1 MSVVTGPESQPSLRP
16 ADWKILR
23 SGASLERQGYASGW
37 GWKNVRPAIGSYGY
51 FRHRI
56 RELGRAGL
64 VQEVE
69 RSSCALYRLTQLGH
83 IRVRGPPSPPASA
96 LVSQTDL
103 LELLDSLELQP
114 LQVHNVRLAFV
125 VPFSYRT
132 LQVAEGWKMNPANR
146 LLTLQVPSDASRRLT
161 LSCTPNMMEVFVACS
176 RRPFEASVGGI
187 LELASVAGHARH
199 LICGYGLQVPEVS
212 EWVVTQCEFNRNS
225 RGGISGPRFNVT
237 FTTFTGALARIY
249 TKEGM
254 GVRVEAGVRPN
265 RSLPGFVEDAL
276 GVSALRVLRE
286 LTESVRE
293 SSRVGM
299 ELRDTLVEVR
309 DSMKAASER
318 PAG

>member
-1 MSVVTGPESQPSLRP
+1 MRP

-23 SGASLERQGYASGW
+23 SGATLERQGYASGW
-37 GWKNVRPAIGSYGY
+37 GWKDVHPAVRSYGY

-83 IRVRGPPSPPASA
+83 IRVRDPPSPPASA
-96 LVSQTDL
+96 PVSERDL
-103 LELLDSLELQP
+103 LALLDSLELQP
-114 LQVHNVRLAFV
+114 LRVHNVRLAFE
-125 VPFSYRT
+125 VPFSYRA
-132 LQVAEGWKMNPANR
+132 LQAAEGWETNPANR
-146 LLTLQVPSDASRRLT
+146 LLTLRVPTDANRRLT

-176 RRPFEASVGGI
+176 RRPFAASMGGI

-199 LICGYGLQVPEVS
+199 LISGYGLQVPEVS
-212 EWVVTQCEFNRNS
+212 EWVVRQCEFNRDS
-225 RGGISGPRFNVT
+225 GGGFSGPRFNVT
-237 FTTFTGALARIY
+237 FTTFTGALVRVY
-249 TKEGM
+249 TKKGI

-265 RSLPGFVEDAL
+265 RSLPGFAEDAL
-276 GVSALRVLRE
+276 GISTLHVLRE
-286 LTESVRE
+286 LTEIVRE

-318 PAG
+318 PVS